1 MCRGEIIVVGEVLGV
16 SQCLDSVAGGIAV
29 KLVNPAGLG
38 ISSAGGVRRSRGLK
52 ESVAAPQHLYAVPL
66 RKPTPR
72 RCLIQYDEADLP
84 SNKRSEIGKRA
95 QQLVCSLLL

>member
-52 ESVAAPQHLYAVPL
+52 ESVPANSTVLWQHPNTSMLYPSENPPPGAV
-66 RKPTPR
+66 
-72 RCLIQYDEADLP
+72 
-84 SNKRSEIGKRA
+84 
-95 QQLVCSLLL
+95 